1 VPVIFYI
8 MSTEIEN
15 LVAQV
20 KQATNYQNNKLML
33 RERIQTDLHMT
44 YENGL
49 FKITP
54 ELLAFVATWPAEWVY
69 LEDTYQ
75 NPIEIEKQVFLVKAQ
90 QHYQKVMNEWQIQH
104 DELKRI
110 RKV

>member
-1 VPVIFYI
+1 
-8 MSTEIEN
+8 MTTEIEN

-20 KQATNYQNNKLML
+20 KQATTYNTNKLIL
-33 RERIQTDLHMT
+33 RERIQTDLHMAFG
-44 YENGL
+44 NGL

-54 ELLAFVATWPAEWVY
+54 ELLAFVATWPTEWLY

-75 NPIEIEKQVFLVKAQ
+75 NPIEVEKQVFLVKAR
-90 QHYQKVMNEWQIQH
+90 QHYQKVMNEWHDQH
-104 DELKRI
+104 EELKRI